1 MLENLE
7 AELNNF
13 AKSVVQKARANAQ
26 KKSASGK
33 LADSIYADLRLH
45 KQSFSLEFW
54 MTPYGEFVDKGV
66 SGKKKKYNT
75 PFSYKDK
82 MPPSNV
88 FLKWIKIRGIKGRDK
103 KGRFISNKSLSFL
116 IARSVF
122 NKGLK
127 PSLFFTKPFTQE
139 FKGLSDELVEAF
151 GLDIDNFLKYT
162 LDKYE

>member
-1 MLENLE
+1 MLDNLQK
-7 AELNNF
+7 ELNGF
-13 AKSVVQKARANAQ
+13 AKNVVFKARANAQ
-26 KKSASGK
+26 KKSATGN
-33 LADSIYADLRLH
+33 LANSIYADLQVH

-54 MTPYGEFVDKGV
+54 MSPYGEFVDKGV
-66 SGKKKKYNT
+66 SGKKKKYKT

-88 FLKWIKIRGIKGRDK
+88 FLKWIKVRGIKGRGK
-103 KGRFISNKSLSFL
+103 NGRFITNKSLSFL